1 VLDVHRRYV
10 AAGCD
15 VISTN
20 TWAIIAAA
28 ELEAGRLAGR
38 AGVGVT
44 HWMDIARLGEEHGV
58 AYLMQLSI
66 LSQLHTAELLERAG
80 FTARVADFGF
90 FPFTPLFRANRE
102 QIRRVEQ
109 LSDAFHVTF
118 GDEDVMVAYILEVTR
133 GSRRVPGACIL
144 CRGRR
149 KVCNDGCCV
158 RNEPAAGGRDPPG
171 SHG

>member
-1 VLDVHRRYV
+1 M
-10 AAGCD
+10 
-15 VISTN
+15 ISTN

-44 HWMDIARLGEEHGV
+44 HWMDIARLGEKHGV

-80 FTARVADFGF
+80 SRPGSPTSGF

-109 LSDAFHVTF
+109 LP
-118 GDEDVMVAYILEVTR
+118 TR
-133 GSRRVPGACIL
+133 ST
-144 CRGRR
+144 
-149 KVCNDGCCV
+149 
-158 RNEPAAGGRDPPG
+158 
-171 SHG
+171 